1 MKNLICIFLLFL
13 ALFLHSC
20 SSESK
25 IEFIEY
31 EDQIDVMADGNLI
44 TSYLFGLQLSKPIL
58 FPIHS
63 ISGEVITRS
72 YPLVV
77 MEGENA
83 DHPWQAGVFFTYGY
97 KGYGDVNGNGF
108 WANAHDKPPLTREL
122 KMPSIRH
129 GEILEMKSGRG
140 KGTLATLNHWIDQNN
155 EPILEENR
163 TMDFYVSEDV
173 YKIDFSINLTAIDT
187 TVTFEDSKEGM
198 FAIRVADWLAEK
210 TRGTL
215 FQPTGEYLNAEGDR
229 TEENIWGKRS
239 AWVRLEGEK
248 DGKKI
253 GVAIFHHPQ
262 SLNFPTYWHA
272 RGYGC
277 FAANPI
283 GQFEFQEKHEVENPQ
298 HRNLTLEPGETAL
311 FKFRLMVYEGVRTM
325 SQFEEE
331 FNNFSKN

>member
-1 MKNLICIFLLFL
+1 MNMKNLICIFLLFL

-187 TVTFEDSKEGM
+187 TVTFEDSK
-198 FAIRVADWLAEK
+198 
-210 TRGTL
+210 
-215 FQPTGEYLNAEGDR
+215 
-229 TEENIWGKRS
+229 
-239 AWVRLEGEK
+239 
-248 DGKKI
+248 
-253 GVAIFHHPQ
+253 
-262 SLNFPTYWHA
+262 
-272 RGYGC
+272 
-277 FAANPI
+277 
-283 GQFEFQEKHEVENPQ
+283 
-298 HRNLTLEPGETAL
+298 
-311 FKFRLMVYEGVRTM
+311 
-325 SQFEEE
+325 
-331 FNNFSKN
+331 